1 MDGLDRELIGA
12 AHPADHAYLRRE
24 GRTGFLVRER
34 GTGRVHGYVYGSG
47 AGRLGPVAALDPAL
61 HPALLGVAVRE
72 TPMPGTV
79 AMWVPGTADRA
90 MRALLEA
97 GLRLR
102 RLPGPDLLVA
112 PGPPVRA
119 LRPDLARAGLS
130 THATRRLAG
139 DAAGGVFARGPGS
152 VDHRRRARAPLA
164 ASARRS
170 RSRRSTGRIGLPM
183 LASGERGSL
192 DCALGRSRH
201 RDPHTSER
209 MTATQGPTPSASPTP
224 PSLIER
230 LTGRARPVETDHAVV
245 VLHDVTKRYPNG
257 KEALKDVDLVVP
269 EGDFVFLVG
278 PSGAGKSTLMK
289 LLIRDELATHGDVVI
304 DGYDLARIKR
314 RQVPRIRRKIGTV
327 FQDFKLLPRKSVWEN
342 VAFALEVTGT
352 PRRQIRPAV
361 DRVLALVG
369 LTDAA
374 DQIPTQLSGG
384 EQQRTAIARA
394 LVHDPRIIIADE
406 PTGNLDPVISWEII
420 QLLLRINE
428 LGVTILMATHQA
440 EVVTALRKRVVAL
453 EDGRIIRDETGATYH
468 RED

>member
-1 MDGLDRELIGA
+1 M
-12 AHPADHAYLRRE
+12 
-24 GRTGFLVRER
+24 
-34 GTGRVHGYVYGSG
+34 
-47 AGRLGPVAALDPAL
+47 
-61 HPALLGVAVRE
+61 
-72 TPMPGTV
+72 TV
-79 AMWVPGTADRA
+79 T
-90 MRALLEA
+90 E
-97 GLRLR
+97 
-102 RLPGPDLLVA
+102 
-112 PGPPVRA
+112 
-119 LRPDLARAGLS
+119 
-130 THATRRLAG
+130 
-139 DAAGGVFARGPGS
+139 
-152 VDHRRRARAPLA
+152 
-164 ASARRS
+164 
-170 RSRRSTGRIGLPM
+170 
-183 LASGERGSL
+183 
-192 DCALGRSRH
+192 
-201 RDPHTSER
+201 
-209 MTATQGPTPSASPTP
+209 GPTLTP
-224 PSLIER
+224 APPGAHQPSLLDR
-230 LTGRARPVETDHAVV
+230 LTGRARPPRTDHAVV

-289 LLIRDELATHGDVVI
+289 LLIRDELATRGDVVI

-314 RQVPRIRRKIGTV
+314 RQVPRIRRKIGIV

-342 VAFALEVTGT
+342 VAFALQVTGT

-369 LTDAA
+369 LSGQA